1 MKLNKQK
8 ILPLRL
14 KITPVL
20 FRRIAVGCAAFWF
33 LLLLPILLAVAPDKL
48 PKPIAPWDFP
58 DLPIDAPQWYL
69 GASTVVA
76 GDWKNLYPELNNE
89 VYSNPIKFK
98 PFLETKLFSPEKTS
112 HSRSFYPMF
121 PCRTPVFLPNYY
133 PIAPLSYYP
142 KEFWE
147 KQHPRMQNSFFNYF
161 YPPPTALVMA
171 PIAAVSLETFA
182 LKLLPILTS
191 FALFG
196 LALLCG
202 LIWRFLA
209 NRESYTEGIIIL
221 IFLFTP
227 FVDESNV
234 GNVSPILG
242 CCFAW
247 CIYTWL
253 RKREIQ
259 NATSMIPPLLTK
271 GIPIFWKIGRAH
283 V

>member
-147 KQHPRMQNSFFNYF
+147 KQHQ
-161 YPPPTALVMA
+161 
-171 PIAAVSLETFA
+171 
-182 LKLLPILTS
+182 
-191 FALFG
+191 
-196 LALLCG
+196 
-202 LIWRFLA
+202 
-209 NRESYTEGIIIL
+209 
-221 IFLFTP
+221 
-227 FVDESNV
+227 
-234 GNVSPILG
+234 
-242 CCFAW
+242 
-247 CIYTWL
+247 
-253 RKREIQ
+253 
-259 NATSMIPPLLTK
+259 
-271 GIPIFWKIGRAH
+271 IGRAH